1 MKTATL
7 CALMLAACL
16 SASADFSYT
25 STMKTT
31 GGSMAAMMGAAGD
44 RTTTVSWK
52 GQKMVTVSGT
62 TSTII
67 DVDSQTVTTI
77 NNTQKTWTVKTFSDL
92 VGTAGANTDV
102 SVDVKETAQKKTVN
116 GFNASEV
123 LVTMN
128 MDMEMGRGGMSMK
141 LQLELDMWISSEVPG
156 AADLHAFYRKNA
168 ASFPWSA
175 MMADSGN
182 QSVQK
187 AIAQVQRK
195 LADLDGI
202 PVQQILRVK
211 PAGGAQTAQAPQM
224 PQMTPAQA
232 AQMQAAMAKMQDMAK
247 QGGPGAAAAQQMMAG
262 MGAMNGAPAGGAAPA
277 LIELTVDY
285 SSFSSASVPDSLFS
299 IPDGYKQIK

>member
-7 CALMLAACL
+7 FALMLAACL
-16 SASADFSYT
+16 TASADFSYT

-31 GGSMAAMMGAAGD
+31 GGSMAAMMGTAGD
-44 RTTTVSWK
+44 RTTNVSWK
-52 GQKMVTVSGT
+52 GQKMVTVSGG

-67 DVDSQTVTTI
+67 DVDAQTVTTI
-77 NNTQKTWTVKTFSDL
+77 NNTQKTWTVKAFSDL
-92 VGTAGANTDV
+92 AGTGANTDV
-102 SVDVKETAQKKTVN
+102 SVDVKETGQKKTVN

-123 LVTMN
+123 IVTMN
-128 MDMEMGRGGMSMK
+128 MDMEMGRGGMAMK

-195 LADLDGI
+195 LAELDGV

-211 PAGGAQTAQAPQM
+211 QAGGAQVAQAPTM

-262 MGAMNGAPAGGAAPA
+262 MGAMNGAAAGGGAPA
-277 LIELTVDY
+277 LIEMTVDY
-285 SSFSSASVPDSLFS
+285 SGFSSASVPGSLFA
-299 IPDGYKQIK
+299 IPDGYKQVK